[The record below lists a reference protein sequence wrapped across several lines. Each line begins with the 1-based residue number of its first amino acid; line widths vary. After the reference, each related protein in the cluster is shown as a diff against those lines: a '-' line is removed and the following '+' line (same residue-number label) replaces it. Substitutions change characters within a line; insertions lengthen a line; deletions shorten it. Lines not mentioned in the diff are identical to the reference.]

1 MQTLQ
6 ATAQTTL
13 EHHLDAFGKNDI
25 EAIMDDFTEESEVW
39 TQEGAIKGL
48 EAIRAFFSYAFT
60 LFPKDSTRL
69 DLKQMIVDKNKAY
82 IVWTAENAMIT
93 VPIGTDSFE
102 IEDGKILWQSAAF
115 QIVQKK

>member
-6 ATAQTTL
+6 ATAQSTL
-13 EHHLDAFGKNDI
+13 EHHLEALVKNDI

-39 TQEGAIKGL
+39 TQEGAIKGMD
-48 EAIRAFFSYAFT
+48 AIRAFFSYAFT

-69 DLKQMIVDKNKAY
+69 EIKQMIANDNKAY
-82 IVWTAENAMIT
+82 IVWTADSAILN

-102 IEDGKILWQSAAF
+102 IEDGKILWQSVAF
-115 QIVQKK
+115 QIVQK

>member
-6 ATAQTTL
+6 VTAQTTL
-13 EHHLDAFGKNDI
+13 MHHLEAFGKNDI

-39 TQEGAIKGL
+39 TQEGVIKGMD
-48 EAIRAFFSYAFT
+48 AIRAFFSYAFT

-69 DLKQMIVDKNKAY
+69 ELKQMIANDNKAY
-82 IVWTAENAMIT
+82 IVWTADSAVIN

-115 QIVQKK
+115 QIIKK

>member
-1 MQTLQ
+1 M
-6 ATAQTTL
+6 
-13 EHHLDAFGKNDI
+13 HHLEAFGKNDI

-39 TQEGAIKGL
+39 TQEGAIKGMD
-48 EAIRAFFSYAFT
+48 AIRAFFSYAFT

-82 IVWTAENAMIT
+82 IVWSAETAMIT

-115 QIVQKK
+115 QIIQK